1 MFTKRRNKKFSWLPN
16 EDDEKWMIVVD
27 ATTGFSMEKLK
38 CYFEKPTLAFL
49 ILWFCFSS
57 GKEVIEKEFKK
68 LGKKELEE
76 MLDIA
81 HTLGHDALAALIF
94 EREEQN
100 NMFVDVLCNYVE

>member
-1 MFTKRRNKKFSWLPN
+1 M
-16 EDDEKWMIVVD
+16 D

-38 CYFEKPTLAFL
+38 VYFEKPTLAFL

-68 LGKKELEE
+68 LGKPELQE

-94 EREEQN
+94 EREEMN
-100 NMFVDVLCNYVE
+100 NVFVDVLCCYIERHNWKKC